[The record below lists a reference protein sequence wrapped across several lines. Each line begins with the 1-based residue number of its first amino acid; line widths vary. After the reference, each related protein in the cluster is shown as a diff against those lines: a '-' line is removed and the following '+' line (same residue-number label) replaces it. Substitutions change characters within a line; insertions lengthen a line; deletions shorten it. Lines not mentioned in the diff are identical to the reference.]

1 MILLTG
7 YASKKELKSAIGT
20 KLAYQETS
28 VFGPEFIPDGVIYAA
43 HRPILKVHPVGREFF
58 AAITMKAGLIDKVD

>member
-7 YASKKELKSAIGT
+7 YASKKELKQAIG
-20 KLAYQETS
+20 KPLVYQETS
-28 VFGPEFIPDGVIYAA
+28 LFGPEFIPDGVIYAA

-58 AAITMKAGLIDKVD
+58 TAITMKDGLIFKVD